1 MAGIGLIPFCGSAA
15 CEVFPGERDGN
26 AHHGTRETTFLAE
39 NGVQRVARYVVQG
52 KRLVDLV
59 IVQHLRV
66 QHGF

>member
-39 NGVQRVARYVVQG
+39 NGVQRVARYVV
-52 KRLVDLV
+52 
-59 IVQHLRV
+59 
-66 QHGF
+66 